1 MWWENPH
8 AEVQEPKKAQHKH
21 RLSWAAT
28 FRTELHMNRSA
39 NETNQNVTYKMV
51 VGFFGFSLYGYV

>member
-1 MWWENPH
+1 MQKYKN
-8 AEVQEPKKAQHKH
+8 QKKHSTNTSV
-21 RLSWAAT
+21 SWAAT

-51 VGFFGFSLYGYV
+51 VGFFVFSPYGYV